1 MGISSG
7 TRRKPHQIIMISDD
21 DVKMNREINQN
32 RIDRKNRE
40 IILETQHA
48 AGYNLNPYNM
58 SSSQLEYWVKKIKEE
73 IERKNKELERENK
86 ELYKKISA
94 YNNRLYNNYN
104 NRSYNY
110 NNGLYNNYN
119 NNYYY

>member
-7 TRRKPHQIIMISDD
+7 TRREPQQIIMLTDD

-32 RIDRKNRE
+32 RIDMMNIE
-40 IILETQHA
+40 TILKAQHA

-73 IERKNKELERENK
+73 IERKNKELD
-86 ELYKKISA
+86 KKISA
-94 YNNRLYNNYN
+94 YNNRLFNNYN
-104 NRSYNY
+104 NRFY
-110 NNGLYNNYN
+110 NNNKGFYNNYN